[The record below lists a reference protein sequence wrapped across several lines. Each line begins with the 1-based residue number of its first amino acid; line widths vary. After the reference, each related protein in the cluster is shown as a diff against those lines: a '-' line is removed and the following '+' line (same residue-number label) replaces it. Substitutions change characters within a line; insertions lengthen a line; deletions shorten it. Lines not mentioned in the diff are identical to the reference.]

1 MTVLGFLGYTVVHP
15 FTPVGKNL
23 ELLLVCDKE
32 DLKSWEKQNVPLS
45 IVTRLKEASTTE
57 INHTRY
63 VRSAEQKKR
72 PNHLLCHISD
82 SAL

>member
-1 MTVLGFLGYTVVHP
+1 MTVFLAFLGYTVVHP

-45 IVTRLKEASTTE
+45 IVTRLKEASRTE

-63 VRSAEQKKR
+63 VRRTEEQKKY
-72 PNHLLCHISD
+72 
-82 SAL
+82 

>member
-1 MTVLGFLGYTVVHP
+1 MTVVLAFLGYTVVHP

-45 IVTRLKEASTTE
+45 IVTRLKETSRTE

-63 VRSAEQKKR
+63 VRSAEEQKKPR
-72 PNHLLCHISD
+72 SSVVSCQ
-82 SAL
+82 